1 MMVSKRE
8 VDPNLSPVERE
19 KTIAHEKQ
27 HVKDINAG
35 KLDYDDNFVYWN
47 GGKHKRE
54 NGKIEYKGKMVEEGH
69 PSLPWEKK
77 AYDAEPS
84 TKEIKE
90 KKKRTKLC

>member
-1 MMVSKRE
+1 M
-8 VDPNLSPVERE
+8 
-19 KTIAHEKQ
+19 
-27 HVKDINAG
+27 NAG

-47 GGKHKRE
+47 NGKYKRE

-69 PSLPWEKK
+69 PDLPWEKR

-90 KKKRTKLC
+90 KKELTKLY

>member
-1 MMVSKRE
+1 M
-8 VDPNLSPVERE
+8 
-19 KTIAHEKQ
+19 
-27 HVKDINAG
+27 NAG
-35 KLDYDDNFVYWN
+35 KLDHDDNFVYWN

-90 KKKRTKLC
+90 KKKLTKLY